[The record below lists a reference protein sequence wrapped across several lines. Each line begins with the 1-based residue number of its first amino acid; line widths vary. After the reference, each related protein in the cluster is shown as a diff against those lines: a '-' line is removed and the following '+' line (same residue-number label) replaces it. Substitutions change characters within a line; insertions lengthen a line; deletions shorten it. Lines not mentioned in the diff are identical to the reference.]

1 MPTVRWLPSLVL
13 CALAVLALAGC
24 AAPAPG
30 TLAATDPAAV
40 AHCRDLMY
48 IARDPRGPPNWYLY
62 DRCMQ
67 QAAAAQGA
75 KR

>member
-1 MPTVRWLPSLVL
+1 MRSSPARFLFT
-13 CALAVLALAGC
+13 CALAVLGLAGC

-30 TLAATDPAAV
+30 TLAATDPAAA
-40 AHCRDLMY
+40 AHCRDQMY

-62 DRCMQ
+62 NQCMAK
-67 QAAAAQGA
+67 AAA